1 MHDRVFICAPLL
13 QFKIELPTQLHEKHH
28 LLFTFYHVSCDS
40 NSKASTKK
48 REQVEMQGKAPWLK
62 ITLSAQI
69 CKALIWWHPTLSL
82 LSVGYA
88 WLPLLKDGRVI
99 MNESQIPVAANL
111 PAGYLSCQEGASKVQ
126 CTTSHES
133 ADENRLRLYI
143 AQIWNCWVGY
153 ALSRLHVRQLLSA
166 ANPLNKHL
174 LDTE

>member
-69 CKALIWWHPTLSL
+69 CKALIWWRPTLSL

-111 PAGYLSCQEGASKVQ
+111 PAGYLSCQEGASKVP

-133 ADENRLRLYI
+133 ADENR
-143 AQIWNCWVGY
+143 WVGY

-174 LDTE
+174 LDTG